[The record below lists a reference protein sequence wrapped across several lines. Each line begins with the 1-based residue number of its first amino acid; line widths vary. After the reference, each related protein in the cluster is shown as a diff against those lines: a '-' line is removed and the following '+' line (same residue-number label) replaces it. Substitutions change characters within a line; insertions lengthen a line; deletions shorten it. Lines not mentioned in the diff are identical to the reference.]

1 MAPEFGP
8 QQVLGQVIWRL
19 ENARKPFSGRGS
31 ARTPRGGLT
40 ALPDPNWWGS
50 WLPPPQEPHP
60 RSWPFGPWTSVHWAS
75 PLTGNRRFGHSQY
88 DGLDPPMPAASTV
101 VL

>member
-31 ARTPRGGLT
+31 ARTPRGGAYSTPRPQLVGVMAASSPRT
-40 ALPDPNWWGS
+40 APPLLALWALDFGPLGFAPDPK
-50 WLPPPQEPHP
+50 
-60 RSWPFGPWTSVHWAS
+60 
-75 PLTGNRRFGHSQY
+75 
-88 DGLDPPMPAASTV
+88 
-101 VL
+101 

>member
-31 ARTPRGGLT
+31 ARTPLVGGLT
-40 ALPDPNWWGS
+40 ALPDPNWWGGHGCL
-50 WLPPPQEPHP
+50 LPKNRTPALGPLGLGL
-60 RSWPFGPWTSVHWAS
+60 RSI
-75 PLTGNRRFGHSQY
+75 
-88 DGLDPPMPAASTV
+88 GLRP
-101 VL
+101 